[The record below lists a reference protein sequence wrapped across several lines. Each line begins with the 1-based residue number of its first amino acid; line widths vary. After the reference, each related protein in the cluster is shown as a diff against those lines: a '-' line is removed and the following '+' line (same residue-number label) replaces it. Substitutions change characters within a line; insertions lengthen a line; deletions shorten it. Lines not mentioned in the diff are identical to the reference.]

1 MCKSSARDFRFNN
14 MGGSIPREIGNMT
27 SLNLLLLGG
36 NQISG
41 PLPDELGYLPNIT
54 LFQLDL
60 NNISGPLP
68 KSFANLPKAMH
79 LQSESSTVH
88 VLFVPS
94 VTVKE
99 IFCRLLDNNNLSGY
113 LPPELSRMP
122 KLRILDLSHNK
133 LNGTIPT
140 NRLYSG
146 ITTMN
151 FRNNALTDLAGSLN
165 PPSNVTIMLEGN
177 PICRRANELNIAN
190 SCGNQID
197 TGESPPSSSNNT
209 CPSAYLCPVS
219 GGYELVPDTPVGC
232 NCSAPVGVGFLLTSP
247 SISDFPPYF
256 DMFRHYITSN
266 LRLDLYQLQINTPF
280 IWEKGHRLRLFLKFH
295 PHYTENQ
302 FNETAL
308 QDLINKI
315 AMYSIHGNDTFDD
328 RIPTSSSMNKG
339 VLAGIV
345 LGSIACGGII
355 IMAVAFICYTVG
367 CKKQQDQDRKKQTV
381 PKTPMKID
389 GIKGFSFE
397 ELEKAASNFEI
408 ASQIGQ
414 GGYGKVYKGTLADG
428 TVVAI
433 KRAQQGSLQGQKEF
447 FTEIELLSRLHH
459 RNLVSLIGYCDEQS
473 EQMLVYEFM
482 ANGSLRDLLS
492 DGAARHGSPLNFAAR
507 LRVALGSAKGILY
520 LHTEADPPIIH
531 RDIKASN
538 ILLDSKFNAKVSD
551 FGISRLFPEADAD
564 ASVSAH
570 IFTYVK
576 GTPGYVDPE
585 YFQTHQLTEK
595 SDVYS
600 LGIVFL
606 ELLTG
611 METIS
616 HGKHIVQEVLAA
628 CRADLMFSIIDQS
641 IGPYPDDCIKK
652 LLGLALKCCEEEG
665 EDRPMMLEVVRELEN
680 ITATLPQS
688 DIITPE
694 SDASSSATSGSV
706 LSSIYGRDFSTSSN
720 LQGSDLNSGEQ
731 SLFFHPRNLNPFL
744 VIVTVNYMSAVPH
757 GLTGRN
763 PVLLRASPN
772 SARSK
777 PCLAD
782 GAARHGSPL
791 NFAARLHV
799 ALGSAKGI
807 LYLHT
812 EADPP
817 IIHRDIK
824 ASNILLDSKFNA
836 KVSDFGISRLF
847 PEADADA
854 SVSAHVFT
862 YVKGTPG
869 YVDPE
874 YFQTHKLTE
883 KSDVYSLGV
892 VFLELLTGMYPI
904 SHGKH
909 IVQEVLA
916 ACQAG
921 LTFSIIDQSIGP
933 YPADCVKKLLA
944 LALKCCEEQD
954 KDRPTMLEV
963 VRELENIT
971 ATLPQSDIITPESD
985 TPRSATSGSV
995 LSSIYGRD
1003 SSTSSNL
1010 QGSDLVS
1017 GVIPTI
1023 RPR

>member
-1 MCKSSARDFRFNN
+1 MHWQIERVRCRLLLLGILVALVACCFAQLAFGQITQREEVIALRAVCRQLKDPRKGLRSWRKGDPCTSNWTGVFCYFNSNDGYLHVQQLRFLGRNLSGTLAPELGRLKHVTILDFRFNN

-79 LQSESSTVH
+79 FHMNNNSISGQIPPELHKLPQLIH
-88 VLFVPS
+88 L
-94 VTVKE
+94 
-99 IFCRLLDNNNLSGY
+99 LLDNNNLSGY

-122 KLRILDLSHNK
+122 KLRILQVDNNNFEGTEIPESYTNMSNLLKLSLRNCKLQGAVPDFSTIPKLLYLDLSHNK

-146 ITTMN
+146 ITTIDLSNNQLGGTIPSNFSGLPLLQNLSLENNFLSGDVPTDIWQNTIFASSAKLVLN

-492 DGAARHGSPLNFAAR
+492 ARHGSPLNFAAR

-720 LQGSDLNSGEQ
+720 LQGSDL
-731 SLFFHPRNLNPFL
+731 
-744 VIVTVNYMSAVPH
+744 
-757 GLTGRN
+757 
-763 PVLLRASPN
+763 
-772 SARSK
+772 
-777 PCLAD
+777 
-782 GAARHGSPL
+782 
-791 NFAARLHV
+791 
-799 ALGSAKGI
+799 
-807 LYLHT
+807 
-812 EADPP
+812 
-817 IIHRDIK
+817 
-824 ASNILLDSKFNA
+824 
-836 KVSDFGISRLF
+836 
-847 PEADADA
+847 
-854 SVSAHVFT
+854 
-862 YVKGTPG
+862 
-869 YVDPE
+869 
-874 YFQTHKLTE
+874 
-883 KSDVYSLGV
+883 
-892 VFLELLTGMYPI
+892 
-904 SHGKH
+904 
-909 IVQEVLA
+909 
-916 ACQAG
+916 
-921 LTFSIIDQSIGP
+921 
-933 YPADCVKKLLA
+933 
-944 LALKCCEEQD
+944 
-954 KDRPTMLEV
+954 
-963 VRELENIT
+963 
-971 ATLPQSDIITPESD
+971 
-985 TPRSATSGSV
+985 
-995 LSSIYGRD
+995 
-1003 SSTSSNL
+1003 
-1010 QGSDLVS
+1010 VS